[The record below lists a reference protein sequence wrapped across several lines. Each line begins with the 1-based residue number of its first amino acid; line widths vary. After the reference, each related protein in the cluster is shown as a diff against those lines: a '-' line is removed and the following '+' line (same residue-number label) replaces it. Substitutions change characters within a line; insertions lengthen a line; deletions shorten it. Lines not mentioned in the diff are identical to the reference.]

1 MAPLY
6 YRDAQAILVCFS
18 LTDQKSFEK
27 LDNWFEEFEEKVEVG
42 NSIKVLVGTKYDLI
56 EKRIIN
62 YQ

>member
-6 YRDAQAILVCFS
+6 YRDAQAILLAFS

-27 LDNWFEEFEEKVEVG
+27 LDTWFEDFEEKAAIG
-42 NSIKVLVGTKYDLI
+42 NSIKVLVGTKYDLD

-62 YQ
+62 Y